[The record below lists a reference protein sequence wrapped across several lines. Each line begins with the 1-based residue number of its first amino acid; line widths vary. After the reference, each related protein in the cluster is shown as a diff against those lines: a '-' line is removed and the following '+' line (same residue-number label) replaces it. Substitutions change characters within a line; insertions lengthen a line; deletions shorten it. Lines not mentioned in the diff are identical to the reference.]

1 MEMIQVPVYVCI
13 QFHLRRRIQSS
24 PFIFTKTSRNFY
36 TSWHRKQNKIVT
48 SNNGAKSRRGES
60 RPTLVSFSSLEET
73 NVGQVGGGDCGQS
86 GRNQRSNNRGP
97 IKLTRSRVATDG
109 AEGKSNGKISL
120 PPKQTVYILNRGEK
134 FSACTEI
141 IREKPRFMLSLSII
155 VPLAPFLP
163 LLLPLPWTFE
173 GREKE
178 KERRKKKEPVHAYCT
193 GDERIDQGFNY
204 YAIVRLYSARI
215 LEYFVYSVEL
225 FFPS

>member
-1 MEMIQVPVYVCI
+1 
-13 QFHLRRRIQSS
+13 
-24 PFIFTKTSRNFY
+24 
-36 TSWHRKQNKIVT
+36 
-48 SNNGAKSRRGES
+48 
-60 RPTLVSFSSLEET
+60 
-73 NVGQVGGGDCGQS
+73 
-86 GRNQRSNNRGP
+86 
-97 IKLTRSRVATDG
+97 
-109 AEGKSNGKISL
+109 
-120 PPKQTVYILNRGEK
+120 
-134 FSACTEI
+134 
-141 IREKPRFMLSLSII
+141 MLSLSII